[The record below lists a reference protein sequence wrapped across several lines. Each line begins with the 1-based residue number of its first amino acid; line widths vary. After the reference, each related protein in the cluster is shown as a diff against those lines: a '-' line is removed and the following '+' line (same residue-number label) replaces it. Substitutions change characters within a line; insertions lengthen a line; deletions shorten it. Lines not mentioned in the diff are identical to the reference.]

1 MEFEDKEKAENEEY
15 YYENEYEENAG
26 PNVLVMSDAAK
37 PIYCRWGDEED
48 FGTLCS
54 LIQAIRGSIK
64 DDESM
69 MDGDLQFMDVDDG
82 MRVAFLSI
90 GSLTLV
96 AISTGQYETE
106 AYLRLQLE
114 YVYAQIILT
123 LTDHVQKVFQKNPN
137 MDIRN
142 MLGST
147 HHIMDGILNA
157 AGPLGNSG
165 PFLVAGVEMVCPV
178 PYLLREE
185 VSSILVDV
193 CKDSGKDNMN
203 TLFAFLLVGRKLLT
217 LVQPR
222 QSHLQ
227 LHTADVHL
235 ILNYVDCHQPGG
247 VVLSNN
253 ELWFPI
259 CLPGLNSSGFV
270 HAYATCL
277 DRDTQ
282 LSIVLISQDNS
293 TQQFESFR
301 KVARNVREKAG
312 LPPPLTDSQILNLS
326 SNANENNK
334 EFHNNPDNTLQLNK
348 EFFQTQTEESIES
361 DHNDESD
368 ADTTQSQSMSSISQS
383 MTSDSRRASINTLID
398 RKDVTLGDLREIL
411 ADTLNDEIQAQMFQD
426 YCSIATAMHFVFR
439 CDVSIRSSASA
450 QTGRLTQCF
459 SSPFTFP
466 FTDALSKRQIWSMYQ
481 RLSLRLRLGSS
492 AMESTLDALERQ
504 SAEMNTSAQNIQ
516 RDCPSQSL
524 FATPPTVHGVSYILD
539 GNELFIALN
548 GKDFELYA
556 TLPATVPPKTGT
568 MLCARLVRR
577 IWADE
582 GKLFLARPLTWRS

>member
-1 MEFEDKEKAENEEY
+1 MESEDKEKTGIEEY

-69 MDGDLQFMDVDDG
+69 MNGDLQFMDVDGG
-82 MRVAFLSI
+82 MRVAFVTI

-114 YVYAQIILT
+114 YVYGQIILT

-147 HHIMDGILNA
+147 HHIMDGLLNA

-178 PYLLREE
+178 PYLLRAE
-185 VSSILVDV
+185 VSQVLVDV
-193 CKDSGKDNMN
+193 CQDTGEENMN

-217 LVQPR
+217 VVQPR

-235 ILNYVDCHQPGG
+235 VLNYIDCHQPGG

-277 DRDTQ
+277 DQDTQ
-282 LSIVLISQDNS
+282 LSVVLISQDNS
-293 TQQFESFR
+293 TKQFESFQ
-301 KVARNVREKAG
+301 KVARNFRERTD
-312 LPPPLTDSQILNLS
+312 LPTPQTNSQILNLS
-326 SNANENNK
+326 SKKNEKNQQYQ
-334 EFHNNPDNTLQLNK
+334 NNPNHTLQLN
-348 EFFQTQTEESIES
+348 ETFFQTQSEKSNELHEKDDPDAETTPPQSILS
-361 DHNDESD
+361 
-368 ADTTQSQSMSSISQS
+368 TSQSGP
-383 MTSDSRRASINTLID
+383 SDSRPNSINTLID

-411 ADTLNDEIQAQMFQD
+411 ADTFNNEIQAKMFQE
-426 YCSIATAMHFVFR
+426 YCGIATAMHFVFR
-439 CDVSIRSSASA
+439 CDVSIRSSGSA
-450 QTGRLTQCF
+450 QVGRLTQCL

-492 AMESTLDALERQ
+492 EMESTLDAFERL
-504 SAEMNTSAQNIQ
+504 SAGMDTSAQNIQ
-516 RDCPSQSL
+516 SDCPSQSL

-577 IWADE
+577 IWEDE
-582 GKLFLARPLTWRS
+582 GKLFLARPLTWKV